1 MNACSQHTQGLRLVA
16 VLAATV
22 LALGH
27 DAGGQVG
34 DTHRRVGLVDVL
46 ASGTAGAVGVNA
58 QVGRVDLDGLRFIGL
73 CQHRHGAGA
82 GVDAPLG
89 LGGRHALHTMAARL
103 KLE

>member
-1 MNACSQHTQGLRLVA
+1 M
-16 VLAATV
+16 LAATV

>member
-1 MNACSQHTQGLRLVA
+1 M
-16 VLAATV
+16 AATV

-46 ASGTAGAVGVNA
+46 PAGTAGAVGVNA
-58 QVGRVDLDGLRFIGL
+58 QVGRVDLDGLRLIGFG
-73 CQHRHGAGA
+73 QHCHGAGA
-82 GVDAPLG
+82 SVDAPLG
-89 LGGRHALHTMAARL
+89 LGGRYALHAVSARL

>member
-58 QVGRVDLDGLRFIGL
+58 QVGRVDLDGLRLIGFG
-73 CQHRHGAGA
+73 QHRNGAGA
-82 GVDAPLG
+82 GVDTTLCF
-89 LGGRHALHTMAARL
+89 GGWHALHTMAARF